1 MTITKEQRVPRGRPK
16 IHNFET
22 KQEYFRNYYKKNR
35 AKFNTDYMCPT
46 CELYCSFANKSRHA
60 KSKFHLDRL
69 AKCSEPNSEPDSES
83 NSESN
88 SEPDSES
95 NSELN
100 ENIKAE
106 VYPNVNTTQ

>member
-69 AKCSEPNSEPDSES
+69 AKCSEPDSES
-83 NSESN
+83 NDKAN
-88 SEPDSES
+88 SES

-106 VYPNVNTTQ
+106 VYPNVNTSQ

>member
-69 AKCSEPNSEPDSES
+69 AKCSEPDSES
-83 NSESN
+83 N
-88 SEPDSES
+88 DKA

-106 VYPNVNTTQ
+106 VYPNVNTSQ

>member
-69 AKCSEPNSEPDSES
+69 AKCSESECESNDKANSEPNSEV
-83 NSESN
+83 
-88 SEPDSES
+88 
-95 NSELN
+95 N
-100 ENIKAE
+100 ENIKTE
-106 VYPNVNTTQ
+106 VDPNINISQ